1 MLKTFITY
9 GVLFMALV
17 SSQAFGAEDPDKLY
31 EKGRFAE
38 AEKAYA
44 RFDMDHPKD
53 IRYRY
58 NRGCAA
64 YRNSDYQGAA
74 AAFSSVLRRSED
86 AEIRFKSSYNLGN
99 TAFKQG
105 DFTAAVDYYREA
117 VLYNPESDEARYNLE
132 LTLREVKKQKKNKD
146 PEKQSESQKDSS
158 EKEKKEGR
166 RKDEK
171 KEEKGQK
178 KDNNQDENQT
188 ESEKNGDSEQG
199 KDSTPD
205 KKKEPGQEQ
214 PKDLSGELK
223 ARGDLPKQ
231 QPDDST
237 LTPPVSMIDKKKAGA
252 LLDNIKEDR
261 SRYLRLQI
269 PQDKKN
275 GVSSGKDW

>member
-17 SSQAFGAEDPDKLY
+17 SAQAFGAEDPDELY

-44 RFDMDHPKD
+44 RFDMDHPRD

-64 YRNSDYQGAA
+64 YQNSDYQGAA
-74 AAFSSVLRRSED
+74 AAFSSVLRRAED
-86 AEIRFKSSYNLGN
+86 AEMRFRSSYNLGN

-105 DFTAAVDYYREA
+105 DFAAAIDYYKKA

-132 LTLREVKKQKKNKD
+132 LTLREVEKQKKNKD
-146 PEKQSESQKDSS
+146 PEKQSESQNDSS
-158 EKEKKEGR
+158 EKEKKEGQQ
-166 RKDEK
+166 KNEK
-171 KEEKGQK
+171 KEEKGQE
-178 KDNNQDENQT
+178 KDNNQDENQA

-205 KKKEPGQEQ
+205 KQKESGQEQ